1 MPLVAVTVTVKDPVG
16 VPVTTSKF
24 TEADVPPPG
33 AEFVTT
39 TGKVPVPER
48 SLLVK
53 RIEISDELVNVIG
66 CATPL

>member
-1 MPLVAVTVTVKDPVG
+1 MPLVAVTVTVKNPVG
-16 VPVTTSKF
+16 VPVTRSKF

-39 TGKVPVPER
+39 TGKVPVLER